1 MKEFINAIFCAPTG
15 AYDELPYPSRLTD
28 DVFLAIKEAGINRI
42 FGFGY
47 DIREETQLKTL
58 ALCEKYGIKYLPT
71 MRSFGEYVD
80 FGWKDLSEERKIE
93 LDRRF
98 IVDVKKYAGQMAFAG
113 VFFGRH
119 RGITRVSPNKS
130 LEGYI
135 GGFLTGIIAALVYGL
150 IVRAASGMQV
160 HFLPLVL
167 CGLFGAAA
175 TELGDLSF
183 SLIKRQYGVKDYGHL
198 LPGHGGMLDR
208 FDSMIFCAP
217 VVMFIVMLLPVF

>member
-1 MKEFINAIFCAPTG
+1 
-15 AYDELPYPSRLTD
+15 
-28 DVFLAIKEAGINRI
+28 
-42 FGFGY
+42 
-47 DIREETQLKTL
+47 
-58 ALCEKYGIKYLPT
+58 
-71 MRSFGEYVD
+71 
-80 FGWKDLSEERKIE
+80 
-93 LDRRF
+93 
-98 IVDVKKYAGQMAFAG
+98 
-113 VFFGRH
+113 
-119 RGITRVSPNKS
+119 
-130 LEGYI
+130 
-135 GGFLTGIIAALVYGL
+135 
-150 IVRAASGMQV
+150 MQV